1 MRPPRYVAICNPEG
15 KRWQAYARELSLF
28 WQERG
33 VIAEVEV
40 VPWKLVVPRDGCLD
54 GIPAFDRPALVRLES
69 PGRDFEVTR
78 LLLAAGERGDCNA
91 ASGVDWGNLPYRK
104 GQLLRPGLLHRGFCR
119 VLAGLHRSFAGRSHL
134 TPLACPLAIAE
145 LFDKNATSA
154 RLTGAGIPC
163 PPSLKAPDT
172 PEELLSEL
180 RLHGWPTTYVKLA
193 TGSSAT
199 GIAVVHALDDP
210 AWAITTTVRIDGEF
224 YNTRRLRRVTGDELT
239 EVLAFILAE
248 GSCVQRGIPMAQL
261 DGQNFD
267 VRVIVIH
274 GQPRFTIFRLSNAP
288 MTNLHLGGRRGET
301 AACRAAIPT
310 RAWLDAMDHCVE
322 AAGQYRCS
330 AVGIDLLFERGYLH
344 HYILEVNAFGDW
356 FPEFTDGEGQTVH
369 RVEITA
375 TAERFGLL

>member
-1 MRPPRYVAICNPEG
+1 MTLPRYVAIGNPDG
-15 KRWQAYARELSLF
+15 KRWQAYARELAGF

-33 VIAEVEV
+33 ITPEVEV
-40 VPWKLVVPRDGCLD
+40 VPWELLVPRDGCLD
-54 GIPAFDRPALVRLES
+54 GIAAFDRPALLRLES
-69 PGRDFEVTR
+69 PGRDFEVTK
-78 LLLAAGERGDCNA
+78 LLLAAGERDFAHA
-91 ASGVDWGNLPYRK
+91 ACGLAWSDLPYRK
-104 GQLLRPGLLHRGFCR
+104 GQLLHPGLLHRGFCR
-119 VLAGLHRSFAGRSHL
+119 VLAGLRRSFDARPHL
-134 TPLACPLAIAE
+134 SSLACPLAIAE

-154 RLTGAGIPC
+154 RLTAAGIPC
-163 PPSLKAPDT
+163 PPSLTAP
-172 PEELLSEL
+172 PQPGELLDEL
-180 RLHGWPTTYVKLA
+180 RRRRWPVGYVKLA

-199 GIAVVHALDDP
+199 GIAVVHGLDVP
-210 AWAITTTVRIDGEF
+210 PWATTTTVRIDGEF
-224 YNTRRLRRVTGDELT
+224 YNTRRLRQVSGSELT
-239 EVLAFILAE
+239 DVLAFILGE

-274 GQPRFTIFRLSNAP
+274 GRPAFTIFRLSNAP
-288 MTNLHLGGRRGET
+288 MTNLHLGGRRGDT

-322 AAGQYRCS
+322 AARLYPCS

-356 FPEFTDGEGQTVH
+356 FPDFTDDEGRTVH
-369 RVEITA
+369 RVEIAA